1 MEGFVEIELYDPRG
15 KNPIIRRHLNIR
27 DNSSTWLIN
36 GRTVQLKEVREA
48 PENLEGGGRG
58 IN

>member
-1 MEGFVEIELYDPRG
+1 MEIELYDPRA

-36 GRTVQLKEVREA
+36 GRPVQLKEVREA
-48 PENLEGGGRG
+48 PENLEGGGD
-58 IN
+58 